1 MHAAYRIET
10 LSGSIYELSENA
22 SHFRRQPGAH
32 SDLRGDNTWL
42 PIHLI
47 NGQAPTPIAV
57 LSITFGERVTIITEP
72 LGEGADYTMRR
83 TSEVVNVT
91 AIRDVMPSD
100 DILASLEQLT
110 EQEAIALLER
120 EGCTYQVTSR
130 DGRRLVQVR
139 DYKPNRVNL
148 DIVDGRVDSYG
159 LG

>member
-1 MHAAYRIET
+1 MAIAFPEFSVTRAYTRVA
-10 LSGSIYELSENA
+10 LSGELTSCIRLSA
-22 SHFRRQPGAH
+22 KF
-32 SDLRGDNTWL
+32 DLTGKL
-42 PIHLI
+42 E
-47 NGQAPTPIAV
+47 A
-57 LSITFGERVTIITEP
+57 RVDF
-72 LGEGADYTMRR
+72 LCK
-83 TSEVVNVT
+83 
-91 AIRDVMPSD
+91 
-100 DILASLEQLT
+100 LT